1 MENDIIKL
9 KKVVKKLLLFY
20 SRRLKMKKLY
30 YFQNWRNNILFVKEK
45 KILKT
50 PIKTSLRLYNHYK
63 FKESYLEALK
73 LLHQI
78 KEGDNYTFQP
88 KINNNNIYMTF
99 KTERGIINKKIS
111 KYNNKKKII
120 NSSHK
125 LSQSLSLKE
134 TKINKKKEKKEK
146 SEKNI
151 KENKDKEFEE
161 EEYLNPYYMNSNIQN
176 FNRNINLA
184 KTKAKLT
191 KAINYFN
198 KSNEINYN
206 RGYNSHRITKRPNS
220 LYIQTNT
227 KPSSDISSKI
237 SISLSKKEEKSRNY
251 KKNKNIL
258 FTPTQSTI
266 NNNNNNGNSKYL
278 YNQFLSQVGNKN
290 SNSLN
295 IHQESYISENL
306 ENKSNKTINLPVLSY
321 LIDKKIDKKIE
332 KNNNNINKGPYIIY
346 DNLNN
351 FWDSNDFSTLKN
363 NFKDRNNTNNNND
376 NSTKM
381 KSLISKISND
391 SPLINNNNNQIHNRI
406 FSNPQNLKLNLDS
419 EDEKIEFNQFS
430 IVSRNFNIKSNNRKD
445 SITTIQSVNDDK
457 LFKEANNYLSSDN
470 SLENFQKNL
479 KKFKKKK

>member
-1 MENDIIKL
+1 MENDIINL

-30 YFQNWRNNILFVKEK
+30 YFQNWRNNILYVKKK

-99 KTERGIINKKIS
+99 KTERGIINKKIR

-134 TKINKKKEKKEK
+134 TKIYKKKEKKEK
-146 SEKNI
+146 SEKQI
-151 KENKDKEFEE
+151 KENKDKELEE

-237 SISLSKKEEKSRNY
+237 SFSLSKKEEKSRNY

-266 NNNNNNGNSKYL
+266 NNNNNNNGNSKYL

-295 IHQESYISENL
+295 FHQESYISENL

-321 LIDKKIDKKIE
+321 LIDKKIDKNIE
-332 KNNNNINKGPYIIY
+332 KNNNSNKGPYTLY

-351 FWDSNDFSTLKN
+351 FWDSNDFSSLKN
-363 NFKDRNNTNNNND
+363 YSKDRNNNNND

-391 SPLINNNNNQIHNRI
+391 SPLNNNLIHNRI

-419 EDEKIEFNQFS
+419 EDEKIEYNQFT
-430 IVSRNFNIKSNNRKD
+430 IVSGNFSINNNKRKD
-445 SITTIQSVNDDK
+445 SFITVQSVTDEK
-457 LFKEANNYLSSDN
+457 LFKEANSYLSSDD

-479 KKFKKKK
+479 KNYKKKISNK